1 MNSPRDKKPGRAVS
15 RSPLVRSVQRAAT
28 YIEPG
33 LFSRA
38 RRSVR
43 YAVAV
48 FAVLLFWVGDS
59 CSEKYA
65 GEFLSLGIG
74 ARSLAMGSAFVALS
88 DDATAPY
95 WNPAGSSQLA
105 KRQVF
110 LQHSERFEGVV
121 KCDGG
126 SYVHPIQE
134 LLGARGAVG
143 IAVTRLG
150 VDDIPVTE
158 VPNPGEDPG
167 EGNRPRIVGTIK
179 TSYYV
184 GYLNYSRRAGEKVAL
199 GGSFKILQ
207 ADLGRATGLGAGA
220 DIGAILRVH
229 PKLALGMSVRD
240 ATTTILSW
248 DTGTREYVMPT
259 ACVGYAYST
268 PVGFPRGDFSFA
280 GELDFQ
286 FENRRTAS
294 QFAYDFASGE
304 SRVGAEYTYRKVI
317 SGRIGFD
324 AGHLTF
330 GAGVSYRDFCFD
342 YAHLDHEDLGA
353 TTRISGSYSF

>member
-1 MNSPRDKKPGRAVS
+1 LFRSNLFKITGRSA
-15 RSPLVRSVQRAAT
+15 RYTIAILA
-28 YIEPG
+28 I
-33 LFSRA
+33 LFS
-38 RRSVR
+38 SVGNSR
-43 YAVAV
+43 
-48 FAVLLFWVGDS
+48 G
-59 CSEKYA
+59 EKYA

-95 WNPAGSSQLA
+95 WNPAGTSQLA

-110 LQHSERFEGVV
+110 LQHSERFEGAV

-126 SYVHPIQE
+126 SYVHPIRE
-134 LLGARGAVG
+134 LLGAGGAVG
-143 IAVTRLG
+143 VALTRLG

-167 EGNRPRIVGTIK
+167 EGNRPHIAGTIE

-184 GYLNYSRRAGEKVAL
+184 GYLNYSRRAGEKVIL
-199 GGSFKILQ
+199 GGSFKVVQ

-220 DIGAILRVH
+220 DLGTILKVH
-229 PKLALGMSVRD
+229 PKLALGMSLRD

-259 ACVGYAYST
+259 ACFGYAYRT
-268 PVGFPRGDFSFA
+268 PVGFPRGDLSFA

-286 FENRRTAS
+286 FENRKTAS

-304 SRVGAEYTYRKVI
+304 SHVGAEYTYRKVV
-317 SGRIGFD
+317 SGRMGFD
-324 AGHLTF
+324 AGRFTF
-330 GAGVSYRDFCFD
+330 GAGVSYKDFCFD
-342 YAHLDHEDLGA
+342 YAHLDHDDLGA
-353 TTRISGSYSF
+353 TSRISGSYSF